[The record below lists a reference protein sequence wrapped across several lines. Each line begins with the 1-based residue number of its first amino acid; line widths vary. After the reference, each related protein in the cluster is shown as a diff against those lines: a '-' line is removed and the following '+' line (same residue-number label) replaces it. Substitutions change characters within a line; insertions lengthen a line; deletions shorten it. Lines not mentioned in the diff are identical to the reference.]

1 MGFADVAEEACKT
14 GPAWSKRLAFP
25 LKLIVLISL
34 FVTYFTTCSC
44 YSVIIAENFQQIAE
58 HYLSVKYNLRFILL
72 ILLVPLILLS
82 YVPNLKYLAPV
93 SMVANLFMA
102 VGLGITMYYLVIDIP
117 DMSTRSLAAPITNFP
132 IFVSITIF
140 AIEAIGVVSCDNFV
154 SYMQNSLFFYFL
166 GDAT

>member
-1 MGFADVAEEACKT
+1 MCAHELYRRTGKTALSFAEVAEDACKT
-14 GPAWSKRLAFP
+14 GPEWSKMLAVP
-25 LKLIVLISL
+25 LKLTVLISL

-44 YSVIIAENFQQIAE
+44 YSVIIAENFQQIGVQ
-58 HYLSVKYNLRFILL
+58 YLNEKHDLRIILL

-117 DMSTRSLAAPITNFP
+117 DMSTRSLAAPIQKFP

-140 AIEAIGVVSCDNFV
+140 AIEAIGVVSIN
-154 SYMQNSLFFYFL
+154 
-166 GDAT
+166 